1 MRLLGIDPGEKRIGL
16 AISDPL
22 GITAQGLAVIHYTTT
37 EEVLEEIIRVCR
49 EYEVSRVVIGNPI
62 NMSGSKGAASE
73 KAETFAGLLRDKLT
87 IPVVMIDERLTSSS
101 AEKVLISGGVSRKKR
116 KAVKDKIAA
125 VLILETYM
133 ALNKPTNREV

>member
-16 AISDPL
+16 AVSDPL
-22 GITAQGLAVIHYTTT
+22 GITAQGVDVIHYTTT
-37 EEVLEEIIRVCR
+37 EEAIEEIMRICR
-49 EYEVSRVVIGNPI
+49 DYEISRVVIGNPI

-73 KAETFAGLLRDKLT
+73 KAESFACLLREKLSL
-87 IPVVMIDERLTSSS
+87 PVVMIDERLTSSS
-101 AEKVLISGGVSRKKR
+101 AERLLISDGVSRKKR

-133 ALNKPTNREV
+133 AINKSTNGEE

>member
-22 GITAQGLAVIHYTTT
+22 VITAQGLKIIHYTTV
-37 EEVLEEIIRVCR
+37 EEAIEEIICICR
-49 EYEVSRVVIGNPI
+49 EYEISRVVIGNPL

-73 KAETFAGLLRDKLT
+73 KAEAFAGLLRDKLAV
-87 IPVVMIDERLTSSS
+87 PVVMIDERLTSSS

-133 ALNKPTNREV
+133 AINKANN

>member
-1 MRLLGIDPGEKRIGL
+1 MRILGIDPGEKRIGL

-22 GITAQGLAVIHYTTT
+22 GITAQGLEIIHYATI
-37 EEVLEEIIRVCR
+37 EEALEKIICVCR
-49 EYEVSRVVIGNPI
+49 EYEISRVVIGNPI

-73 KAETFAGLLRDKLT
+73 KAETFAGLLREKLAV
-87 IPVVMIDERLTSSS
+87 PVVMIDERLTSSS

-133 ALNKPTNREV
+133 AVNKTNN